1 MNLIDKISSQKVTR
15 DLPSAH
21 QPYIFSFF
29 LPDRFH
35 QALRALID
43 EDKAFALSA
52 RQRSGEDIVGDF
64 RTLTCVRWRA
74 HCFGYFITLAAHD
87 GGIYTCEKLCHG
99 EIFGH
104 EKEVKGPVR
113 AGNIA
118 VQTNA
123 KSEND
128 VAHGGEL

>member
-74 HCFGYFITLAAHD
+74 HCFGYLVALAAHD
-87 GGIYTCEKLCHG
+87 GGIHAGKELRHG
-99 EIFGH
+99 EILGH
-104 EKEVKGPVR
+104 EKEVKGPVGP
-113 AGNIA
+113 GNVA
-118 VQTNA
+118 VQTH
-123 KSEND
+123 SEGKND
-128 VAHGGEL
+128 SAHGGEL